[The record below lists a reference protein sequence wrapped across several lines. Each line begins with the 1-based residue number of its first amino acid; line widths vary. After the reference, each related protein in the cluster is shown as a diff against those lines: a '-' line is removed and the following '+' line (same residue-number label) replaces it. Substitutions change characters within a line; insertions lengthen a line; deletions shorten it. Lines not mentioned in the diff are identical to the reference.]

1 MYSFWSKLSPL
12 TRLAFL
18 GLLFYFILLIDNII
32 IFFYAIIY
40 LSVLLLISKAKITS
54 LLKFISRFVWLF
66 LFLILLNLFNAQGKV
81 FYIIPYINW
90 FITYQALNNTLLIL
104 SRFSLTLI
112 AAYLLWST
120 ITPLELLD
128 NTYYIMRTSFGR
140 EIIFILY
147 LAFHFIP
154 LMKKE
159 AIKLQQ
165 AQLSRGI
172 WKLTLKQKLIGL
184 FVLFERTWQHS
195 QRLALVMTA
204 RGFDTNQERSCYIGF
219 SINRIDIIL
228 IFLIFTFAIL
238 ISVI

>member
-112 AAYLLWST
+112 AAYLL
-120 ITPLELLD
+120 
-128 NTYYIMRTSFGR
+128 
-140 EIIFILY
+140 
-147 LAFHFIP
+147 
-154 LMKKE
+154 
-159 AIKLQQ
+159 
-165 AQLSRGI
+165 
-172 WKLTLKQKLIGL
+172 
-184 FVLFERTWQHS
+184 
-195 QRLALVMTA
+195 
-204 RGFDTNQERSCYIGF
+204 
-219 SINRIDIIL
+219 
-228 IFLIFTFAIL
+228 
-238 ISVI
+238 